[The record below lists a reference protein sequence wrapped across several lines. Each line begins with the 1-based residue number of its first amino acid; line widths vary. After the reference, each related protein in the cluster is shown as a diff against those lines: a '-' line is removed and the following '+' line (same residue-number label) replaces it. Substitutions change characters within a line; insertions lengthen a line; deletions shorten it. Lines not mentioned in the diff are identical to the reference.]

1 MKNLE
6 SLTALELGELIRR
19 RAVSCE
25 EAVRHCLEVMERREP
40 RISAF
45 LEISR
50 EKALS
55 DAKEVQK
62 RVDADDQTLS
72 PLAGVP
78 MALSDSICIR
88 DLKTTGGSRMLQNF
102 HPPYS
107 ATVWERLKT
116 GGAVLLGKTALDEF
130 GMGVSGETCAF
141 GPARNVW
148 DNRWALDG
156 SVAAVAG
163 GEAFYALGSDGTGA
177 LRRSAA
183 MAGVSSLRPTWG
195 TVSRYGVVSG
205 TSSLEQVGVVG
216 RTISDC
222 AQVLALIRGRDH
234 RDSTTSQV
242 QLADERSSMQ
252 EMKIGLPDCY
262 FHQEGMDP
270 CIKERVLSAAKQLEG
285 LGAVLFPV
293 ELPIVDLILPA
304 YFAIACGE
312 ASSNLARYDG
322 IRYGYSANDVEN
334 LQELYIQ
341 SRSRALGNQIKK
353 YILLGNLFL
362 SEKENCY
369 NKALQVRELV
379 VQGLD
384 NLFDR
389 CDMILSPVVP
399 SIPLPME
406 EKPSQLLEC
415 YRQSAFT
422 ALANLA
428 GLPAV
433 TVPCGYHSEG
443 LPISFQLIG
452 KPYGEGKLL
461 TVADAYQKTDGFSK
475 TSGEVEA

>member
-62 RVDADDQTLS
+62 RVDADDPTLS

-78 MALSDSICIR
+78 MALSDSICVR
-88 DLKTTGGSRMLQNF
+88 GMRTTGGSRMLQDF

-107 ATVWERLKT
+107 ATVWERLEA

-130 GMGVSGETCAF
+130 GMGVGGETCAF
-141 GPARNVW
+141 GPALHVW
-148 DNRWALDG
+148 NNRWTSEGGA
-156 SVAAVAG
+156 AAVAG
-163 GEAFYALGSDGTGA
+163 GEAFYALGSDGTGV

-183 MAGVSSLRPTWG
+183 LAGVSSLRPTWG

-205 TSSLEQVGVVG
+205 TSSLEQVGVAG
-216 RTISDC
+216 RTILDC
-222 AQVLALIRGRDH
+222 AQVLALIRGRDQ
-234 RDSTTSQV
+234 RDSTTSRV
-242 QLADERSSMQ
+242 EFADERSSVQ
-252 EMKIGLPDCY
+252 GMKIGLPD
-262 FHQEGMDP
+262 FFFRQEMDP
-270 CIKERVLSAAKQLEG
+270 CIKETVLAAAKQLEG

-293 ELPIVDLILPA
+293 ELPLADLILPTC
-304 YFAIACGE
+304 FAIACGE

-322 IRYGYSANDVEN
+322 IRYGYSADDVEN
-334 LQELYIQ
+334 LQELYIA
-341 SRSRALGNQIKK
+341 SRSRALGSQLKK
-353 YILLGNLFL
+353 LILLGNLFL
-362 SEKENCY
+362 SQKENY
-369 NKALQVRELV
+369 YSKALQVRELV
-379 VQGLD
+379 VQRID
-384 NLFDR
+384 QLFDR

-399 SIPLPME
+399 NISSSME
-406 EKPSQLLEC
+406 EKHNPLLEC
-415 YRQSAFT
+415 YQQSIFT

-433 TVPCGYHSEG
+433 TVPCGFHSKG
-443 LPISFQLIG
+443 FPISFQLVG
-452 KPYGEGKLL
+452 KPYGEGKLI
-461 TVADAYQKTDGFSK
+461 TVADAYQKTAGFSK